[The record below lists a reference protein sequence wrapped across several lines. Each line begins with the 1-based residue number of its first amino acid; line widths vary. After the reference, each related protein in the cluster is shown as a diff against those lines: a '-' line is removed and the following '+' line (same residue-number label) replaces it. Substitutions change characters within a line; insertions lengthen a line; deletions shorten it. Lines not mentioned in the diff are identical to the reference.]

1 MEIVEQ
7 GVREDDD
14 WWYVPVHPS
23 SQGAITYHYYGV
35 LTDIEGELKANDHLD
50 VLLVPS
56 AGRVAKE
63 EHDMA
68 IAERKVRS
76 LLADKGELRRLM
88 AEQNEKM
95 GFVRLPGATAQQARD
110 MMLAAGIRPE
120 DNGASRELMHV
131 RYGDDSREE

>member
-1 MEIVEQ
+1 
-7 GVREDDD
+7 
-14 WWYVPVHPS
+14 
-23 SQGAITYHYYGV
+23 
-35 LTDIEGELKANDHLD
+35 
-50 VLLVPS
+50 
-56 AGRVAKE
+56 
-63 EHDMA
+63 MA
-68 IAERKVRS
+68 IAEQEVRS

-95 GFVRLPGATAQQARD
+95 GFVRIPGATAQQSRD